1 MDIQSTKIE
10 LVKTILAIENSEFIQ
25 KVADFISKERVD
37 FWNELSAS
45 EQKEIQQG
53 IDDLNK
59 GKRVSYDSFLK
70 KIS

>member
-25 KVADFISKERVD
+25 KVADFISKEKVD

-45 EQKEIQQG
+45 EQNEIKKESRTLTKAKEFPMIH
-53 IDDLNK
+53 
-59 GKRVSYDSFLK
+59 F
-70 KIS
+70 